1 VAHEGTQ
8 QFEEDKKNDFVPKMF
23 CLSVM
28 HAYLSHTLCMH
39 CHVFIV
45 TVFFFIQKVKEV
57 VKPKKGR
64 DRQPSVESRSKMA
77 AFLPARQLWGWSGR
91 GFKRPGAKGR
101 GKKEFYKAI
110 QRGKETIRVGI
121 NLYIFIEY
129 SVIEN

>member
-1 VAHEGTQ
+1 MVWYVFMVASLLVTQ
-8 QFEEDKKNDFVPKMF
+8 KE
-23 CLSVM
+23 
-28 HAYLSHTLCMH
+28 
-39 CHVFIV
+39 
-45 TVFFFIQKVKEV
+45 KEV

-121 NLYIFIEY
+121 VLFYKRHRLMISY
-129 SVIEN
+129 P

>member
-1 VAHEGTQ
+1 MFIWLLHFLLTQ
-8 QFEEDKKNDFVPKMF
+8 KE
-23 CLSVM
+23 
-28 HAYLSHTLCMH
+28 
-39 CHVFIV
+39 
-45 TVFFFIQKVKEV
+45 KEV

-110 QRGKETIRVGI
+110 QRGKETIRVGNTLFYKKHRLIMSVNQPSI
-121 NLYIFIEY
+121 NF
-129 SVIEN
+129 

>member
-1 VAHEGTQ
+1 MSSYTLFMVVTFLVA
-8 QFEEDKKNDFVPKMF
+8 
-23 CLSVM
+23 
-28 HAYLSHTLCMH
+28 
-39 CHVFIV
+39 
-45 TVFFFIQKVKEV
+45 QKEKES

-121 NLYIFIEY
+121 VLFYKNMLGFWCLLCHFFCKYYDTKMRSYCALIFRCY
-129 SVIEN
+129 S

>member
-1 VAHEGTQ
+1 
-8 QFEEDKKNDFVPKMF
+8 
-23 CLSVM
+23 
-28 HAYLSHTLCMH
+28 MH
-39 CHVFIV
+39 CHIFVITLFI
-45 TVFFFIQKVKEV
+45 FIQKVKEV

-110 QRGKETIRVGI
+110 QRGKETIRVSS
-121 NLYIFIEY
+121 NLYMYIKYI
-129 SVIEN
+129 VVEN

>member
-1 VAHEGTQ
+1 
-8 QFEEDKKNDFVPKMF
+8 MYLWL
-23 CLSVM
+23 LS
-28 HAYLSHTLCMH
+28 
-39 CHVFIV
+39 
-45 TVFFFIQKVKEV
+45 FFTQKVKEV

-121 NLYIFIEY
+121 NLYIYIKY
-129 SVIEN
+129 DVVEN